1 MKDGR
6 PFLRAACAVA
16 LLALASMASRAG
28 SAQDASAA
36 RLELLIPRLMKEG
49 DVPGLSLAVVRDGRV
64 TWHRAFGVR
73 DASAGGAVGDDTLFE
88 AASLSKPV
96 FAYAVLKLVDAGRID
111 LDAPVERYLPGD
123 YVRDK
128 RISAVTVRRVL
139 SHTTGFP
146 NLRPEE
152 EPLKILFDPGEKFSY
167 SGEGFVYLQKAVERA
182 TGRTLEA
189 VMEELVFRPLHMA
202 DSSYVWQRRFE
213 GRKATGH
220 NAIGIPRELQRP
232 TESNAAASLQTTALD
247 YGRFLVAV
255 LNGTGLTAKTFA
267 EMLRPQI
274 QVDESCTNCTN
285 KKPGRIS
292 REIAW
297 GLGWGLEESADGIAV
312 WHWGDNGSGFHCFV
326 LGRPKEKSG
335 VVIFTNSLDG
345 HGIIPDIL
353 EASVGGKHPEYAWLD
368 YERYDSPTR
377 TWFKDILARG
387 SAAVAEGPVQAGKS
401 SAALTEEQVNRVG
414 YWLLASKRV
423 KDAIAV
429 FEVNVT
435 AHPDSWNVHDSL
447 GEAYAKDGERE
458 RAIAS
463 YEKSLKLNPAN
474 SNGAEALQRLR
485 AQAGN

>member
-1 MKDGR
+1 
-6 PFLRAACAVA
+6 VA
-16 LLALASMASRAG
+16 FLALAPMASRAG
-28 SAQDASAA
+28 VEEDASAA

-49 DVPGLSLAVVRDGRV
+49 DVPGLSIAVVRDGRV
-64 TWHRAFGVR
+64 AWHRGFGVR

-139 SHTTGFP
+139 SHTAGFP
-146 NLRPEE
+146 NWRPEG

-167 SGEGFVYLQKAVERA
+167 SGEGFVYLQKAVERV
-182 TGRTLEA
+182 TGSTLEA
-189 VMEELVFRPLHMA
+189 LMEELVFRPLHMG
-202 DSSYVWQRRFE
+202 DSSYVWQQRFE

-220 NAIGIPRELQRP
+220 NAIGVPRELRRP
-232 TESNAAASLQTTALD
+232 AEGNAAASLQTTALD
-247 YGRFLVAV
+247 YGRFLAAV
-255 LNGTGLTAKTFA
+255 LEGTGLAPRTRV

-274 QVDESCTNCTN
+274 QVDETCTNCTD
-285 KKPGRIS
+285 KKPGRLS

-297 GLGWGLEESADGIAV
+297 GLGWGLEENPDGIAV

-353 EASVGGKHPEYAWLD
+353 EASVGGKHPEFAWLD
-368 YERYDSPTR
+368 YERYDSAPR
-377 TWFKDILARG
+377 TWFKDIQARG
-387 SAAVAEGPVQAGKS
+387 PAAVADGPGKDGKPA
-401 SAALTEEQVNRVG
+401 AALTEQQVNRVG

-429 FEVNVT
+429 FEVNVA
-435 AHPDSWNVHDSL
+435 AHPDSWNVYDSL
-447 GEAYAKDGERE
+447 GEACAEDGQRE

-474 SNGAEALQRLR
+474 SNGEEALQRLR
-485 AQAGN
+485 AQAGK